1 MNSSILRTLVTLS
14 LAATL
19 GSVSLMAQ
27 EHIKANVPF
36 NFTIGTKSYPAG
48 EYDIRPAS
56 PYVLTIEKY
65 GGPSAFLMPASREN
79 VTEKSGQPMLRFHQ
93 YGGQYFLYQISDGK
107 RRSNLPK
114 SPAEKELLAKS
125 ESFQSTTLVASK

>member
-36 NFTIGTKSYPAG
+36 NFTIGTKAYPAG
-48 EYDIRPAS
+48 QYDIRKAS
-56 PYVLTIEKY
+56 AYVLTIERY
-65 GGPSAFLMPASREN
+65 GGPSAFLMPANREN
-79 VTEKSGQPMLRFHQ
+79 VAEKSGQPVLRFHQ
-93 YGGQYFLYQISDGK
+93 YGDQYFLYQISDGK
-107 RRSNLPK
+107 QRSELQK
-114 SPAEKELLAKS
+114 SPLEKELLAKR

>member
-36 NFTIGTKSYPAG
+36 NFTIGTKAYPAG

-56 PYVLTIEKY
+56 PWVLTIQQY
-65 GGPSAFLMPASREN
+65 GGPSAFLMPANRAN
-79 VTEKSGQPMLRFHQ
+79 VAEKSGQPVLRFHQ
-93 YGGQYFLYQISDGK
+93 YGDQYFLYQISDGK
-107 RRSNLPK
+107 QRSELQK
-114 SPAEKELLAKS
+114 SPLEKELLAKR